1 MSVPKAEPIK
11 LKEYTVRQYNYYKVG
26 QIHIR
31 SIIFGPSGSGETDL
45 LQILIFEY
53 MHTLFRITIYIY
65 VSLSIDVDSSCI
77 PVKESVEKEL
87 QVQPTDKDLQYLITT
102 TLILYIH
109 TGHPT

>member
-1 MSVPKAEPIK
+1 M
-11 LKEYTVRQYNYYKVG
+11 VG

-53 MHTLFRITIYIY
+53 MHTLFSNYYIY